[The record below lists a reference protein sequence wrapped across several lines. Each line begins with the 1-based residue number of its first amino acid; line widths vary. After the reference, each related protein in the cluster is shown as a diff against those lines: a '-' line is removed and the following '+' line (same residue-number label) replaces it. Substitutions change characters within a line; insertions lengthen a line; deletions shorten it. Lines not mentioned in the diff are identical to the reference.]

1 MICCLSIS
9 LMAGKLLFWLSK
21 SEVCKSKSAPACAN
35 AGASRG
41 ATAHGGL
48 VLEFGSAAVLLLTS
62 AALIVQA
69 LNPGA
74 LAGLEGAGCM
84 ALSLIVPGHLPTSS

>member
-21 SEVCKSKSAPACAN
+21 SEICKSNSAPACTK
-35 AGASRG
+35 AGASGG
-41 ATAHGGL
+41 ATAHRGL
-48 VLEFGSAAVLLLTS
+48 VLEFGSAAVLLLAS
-62 AALIVQA
+62 ATLIVQA

-74 LAGLEGAGCM
+74 LAGLEDAGCM
-84 ALSLIVPGHLPTSS
+84 ALSLIVPGHVPTSS